1 MILIMQSNRT
11 VESDKS
17 PTFRFYQGREG
28 KASLPCRDCLAWITE
43 PNVSS
48 GLINSHTVFI
58 FTLVT
63 FRRLSNP
70 LRLTTTLCKG
80 IGTHFYPPGCTPLC
94 GTMILSCSLSILS
107 CSTFLLS
114 WSWSFLLRCSSVPLR
129 RKLVASLLE
138 HSFMSS
144 SPRRLEAGRRVS
156 VTSF

>member
-94 GTMILSCSLSILS
+94 ILSCSSFLLS
-107 CSTFLLS
+107 CSKFFLSALS
-114 WSWSFLLRCSSVPLR
+114 WSWSFLLRCSSVPPKKETNGVFIGTFFHEL
-129 RKLVASLLE
+129 
-138 HSFMSS
+138 
-144 SPRRLEAGRRVS
+144 
-156 VTSF
+156 